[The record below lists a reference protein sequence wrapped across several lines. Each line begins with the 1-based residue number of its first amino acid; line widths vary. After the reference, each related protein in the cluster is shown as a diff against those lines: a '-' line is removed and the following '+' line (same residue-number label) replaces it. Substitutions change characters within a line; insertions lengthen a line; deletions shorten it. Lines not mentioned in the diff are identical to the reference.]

1 MYESPDPLCP
11 GCRAEIAWAEVPRLD
26 RYRELTPLR
35 AEDLGVRLDLVLVER
50 AYAAEAAAR

>member
-1 MYESPDPLCP
+1 
-11 GCRAEIAWAEVPRLD
+11 VPRLD